1 MTSALDGLP
10 ALDAHAHIDPTV
22 TPAQVAGLGH
32 SHTFAVTRSLAE
44 AEKVRAAGTRAL
56 TWGIGV
62 HPGVPAAQ
70 AAYSELEFA
79 RLLPRFAL
87 VGEIGLDRRAGN
99 LPGQIETLM
108 SVLRVAADEPV
119 LLSLHSTGA
128 ASPLL
133 DVLEQHPHP
142 GAILHW
148 WSDDSPALE
157 RAVETGAYFSFNAA
171 SKPSVLSRVPRDR
184 VLTETDFPAARGR
197 ARRPGDTEEIEAVLR
212 GLWGTDAS
220 ATRHVVWANLRRL
233 ATRAHALDRLPEPL
247 ADLLEA
253 V

>member
-1 MTSALDGLP
+1 MTSTLDGLP
-10 ALDAHAHIDPTV
+10 ALDAHAHVDPSV
-22 TPAQVAGLGH
+22 TPAQLAGLGH
-32 SHTFAVTRSLAE
+32 SHTFAVTRSLGE
-44 AEKVRAAGTRAL
+44 AESVRMGGSRAL

-70 AAYSELEFA
+70 AEYSEREFA

-87 VGEIGLDRRAGN
+87 VGEIGLDRRGGD
-99 LPGQIETLM
+99 LSRQIETLT

-119 LLSLHSTGA
+119 LLSLHSSGA
-128 ASPLL
+128 GSRLL

-148 WSDDSPALE
+148 WSEDGAALE
-157 RAVETGAYFSFNAA
+157 RAIATGAYFSFNAS
-171 SKPSVLSRVPRDR
+171 SKVAMLSRVPRDR
-184 VLTETDFPAARGR
+184 VLTETDFPAARGG
-197 ARRPGDTEEIEAVLR
+197 ARKPGDTTKIEAML
-212 GLWGTDAS
+212 GELWGTDVL
-220 ATRHVVWANLRRL
+220 ATRHVIWANLRRL
-233 ATRAHALDRLPEPL
+233 ATRAQALDRLPEPL